1 MRSLAWTIELS
12 EPAIKALLKLDKGVQ
27 RQIRSTLTN
36 IANLDD
42 HRTRGKALSGN
53 LRGLWRYRVGDYRI
67 ICRLK
72 DDALIIVVIDLGHR
86 ARIYD

>member
-42 HRTRGKALSGN
+42 PRTRGKALNGN

-72 DDALIIVVIDLGHR
+72 DDALVIVVIDLGHR
-86 ARIYD
+86 ARIYG